1 MSGGVISKM
10 IARFCYSHGIDR
22 VTWRH
27 LSLLLTLTLLIQ
39 GAMYL
44 SYPLPS
50 TNTDDNQ
57 SAQSYLIGD
66 LLSGNLL
73 IGNVRYNTGYAFVMA
88 PARALTRTLGRL
100 DDRAF
105 LLVQMLAYSAIP
117 FMVYDMIGRRFD
129 RRTAIIT
136 ALVVLADPFG
146 LQWAHFRLPE
156 WLIALVTVWALWLAQ
171 LAWSA
176 TDHRRRLKLATLAA
190 IGLGLMT
197 IARLNYAPLVAVF
210 GGSFLL
216 WRHITARQ
224 RLSLFAL
231 VGLLGAGM
239 LVGYILLI
247 QIPSTGGGRLSCTT
261 GTTLLSA
268 AHLKGLPL
276 LASNGPQSAYYAEL
290 LTLKDEQGATIK
302 PGRYQYW
309 RIPGPWV
316 SEAAREAFFAQPIG
330 EPEEEI
336 RIYFPAELFSY
347 MGPCPLDGLLFDVA
361 LEAIALNPAK
371 YALESLRA
379 VFNMLILHPTELAF
393 PSQYLESPQD
403 ISFSGDGAFGIY
415 RAESDL
421 YNGHRVWKPGI
432 VIFSRLFPLIN
443 LLKLL
448 TPFAI
453 IAACW
458 KRDWLLLSTAALYV
472 VSLAAIATAA
482 IAEPRYFAMVA
493 PLASMILGWFLAHI
507 LWRLTGGRRTNRAVG
522 SSPRQK
528 SAISQQRQ

>member
-1 MSGGVISKM
+1 MPFRLGVFRS
-10 IARFCYSHGIDR
+10 FDR
-22 VTWRH
+22 AASRH
-27 LSLLLTLTLLIQ
+27 LWLLLLLTLFIQ
-39 GAMYL
+39 GGMYL

-50 TNTDDNQ
+50 ANNDDNQ
-57 SAQSYLIGD
+57 SAQSYLIAE
-66 LLSGNLL
+66 LLNGNLL
-73 IGNVRYNTGYAFVMA
+73 IGNVRYNTGYAFVMT

-100 DDRAF
+100 DDRVF

-117 FMVYDMIGRRFD
+117 FMVYDMISRRFD

-156 WLIALVTVWALWLAQ
+156 WLIALVTVWALWLAT
-171 LAWSA
+171 LSWSA
-176 TDHRRRLKLATLAA
+176 NQSRRLKLVALAG
-190 IGLGLMT
+190 IGLGLMI
-197 IARLNYAPLVAVF
+197 IARLNFAPLVAVF
-210 GGSFLL
+210 GGSFLF
-216 WRHITARQ
+216 WRHIRLRQ
-224 RLSLFAL
+224 RLGLFGL
-231 VGLLGAGM
+231 VGLLAVSILGA
-239 LVGYILLI
+239 YILLI
-247 QIPSTGGGRLSCTT
+247 QIPSTGGSRLSCTT

-268 AHLKGLPL
+268 AHLKDLPL
-276 LASNGPQSAYYAEL
+276 LASNGSRSTRYAEL

-302 PGRYQYW
+302 PGQYQYW

-316 SEAAREAFFAQPIG
+316 NEAARNAFFAQPIG
-330 EPEEEI
+330 EPQEQI
-336 RIYFPAELFSY
+336 SIYFPAVLFSY

-361 LEAIALNPAK
+361 LEAIALNPAR

-393 PSQYLESPQD
+393 PPQYLESPQD
-403 ISFSGDGAFGIY
+403 ISFLGDGAFGIY
-415 RAESDL
+415 RAESNL

-432 VIFSRLFPLIN
+432 IIFSHLFPLLN

-448 TPFAI
+448 TPLAI

-458 KRDWLLLSTAALYV
+458 KRDWLLLTTAALYL

-493 PLASMILGWFLAHI
+493 PLGSMLLGWFLARF
-507 LWRLTGGRRTNRAVG
+507 LWRITSGSRTNLAN
-522 SSPRQK
+522 SSPPRN
-528 SAISQQRQ
+528 SP

>member
-1 MSGGVISKM
+1 M
-10 IARFCYSHGIDR
+10 IARFCDSRGIDR
-22 VTWRH
+22 VTRRH
-27 LSLLLTLTLLIQ
+27 LALLLIVTLLIQ

-50 TNTDDNQ
+50 TNADDNQ
-57 SAQSYLIGD
+57 SAQSYLIGE

-117 FMVYDMIGRRFD
+117 FMVYDMIRRRFEA
-129 RRTAIIT
+129 RTAIIT

-156 WLIALVTVWALWLAQ
+156 WLIALTAVWALWLAQ

-176 TDHRRRLKLATLAA
+176 NQSRRLKLVALAS
-190 IGLGLMT
+190 ISLGLMT
-197 IARLNYAPLVAVF
+197 IARLNFVPLVAVF
-210 GGSFLL
+210 GGSFLF
-216 WRHITARQ
+216 WRHIGPRQ

-231 VGLLGAGM
+231 VGLLGAGI
-239 LVGYILLI
+239 LGGYILLI
-247 QIPSTGGGRLSCTT
+247 QLPSTGGGRLSCTT

-276 LASNGPQSAYYAEL
+276 LASNGPQSAHYAEL

-309 RIPGPWV
+309 RIPGPWL

-330 EPEEEI
+330 EPQEQI

-371 YALESLRA
+371 YTLESLWA
-379 VFNMLILHPTELAF
+379 IFNMLILHPTELAF
-393 PSQYLESPQD
+393 PPQYLEGPQD
-403 ISFSGDGAFGIY
+403 INFLGDGAFGFH

-432 VIFSRLFPLIN
+432 VIYSRLFPLVN

-448 TPFAI
+448 TPLAI
-453 IAACW
+453 IAACR
-458 KRDWLLLSTAALYV
+458 KRDWLLLCTVALYL
-472 VSLAAIATAA
+472 VSLVAIATAA

-493 PLASMILGWFLAHI
+493 PLGSMLLGWFLARI
-507 LWRLTGGRRTNRAVG
+507 LWRISNSGRTNRAVCWP
-522 SSPRQK
+522 SRNSP
-528 SAISQQRQ
+528 